1 LGVPK
6 PAQVQISVKHF
17 KSVQGK
23 WKATEWQSLQRC
35 IADNRENVN
44 TVLCFDKETRGD
56 TCDQNKSTKPIA
68 SQPSASK
75 PESAPTSHDR
85 ESRTRLDPMQASKL
99 PRRKQGPKQ
108 AQAPLQATHVI
119 GKSASKANPVASFAG
134 AQTGRD

>member
-35 IADNRENVN
+35 MADN
-44 TVLCFDKETRGD
+44 KETRGD

-75 PESAPTSHDR
+75 PDSAPTSHDR

-119 GKSASKANPVASFAG
+119 GKANPIASFAG